1 MYDFV
6 KNIWNEGDFEGWI
19 NITLLVLVLKVENP
33 KYLSK
38 FRPISL
44 CTVLYKIVSKV
55 IVNRLCI
62 V

>member
-6 KNIWNEGDFEGWI
+6 KNIWNGGDFEGWI